1 MYKRQ
6 LLHTGVLPF
15 DLEEVLA
22 DDELTD
28 DELEDTLHDR
38 PFSTPQPPEPIVA
51 VAEHTGWPVAMT
63 QD

>member
-1 MYKRQ
+1 M
-6 LLHTGVLPF
+6 LPF